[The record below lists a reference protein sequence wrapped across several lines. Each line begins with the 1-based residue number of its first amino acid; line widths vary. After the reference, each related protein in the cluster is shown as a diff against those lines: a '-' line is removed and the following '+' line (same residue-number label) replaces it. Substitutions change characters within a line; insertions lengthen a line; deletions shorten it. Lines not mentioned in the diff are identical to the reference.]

1 MKYLDFYFNY
11 FTIQDYERNAIG
23 GPYLGVHLRRGDFVR
38 VRSNQIPT
46 LKYAAKQIRALLRE
60 LKLNTTFIATDAS
73 DEEFNELKNY
83 LKSYKITRYKRT
95 KELKDGEIAI
105 IDQIICSH
113 AKYFIGT
120 YESTFSFRIQ
130 EEREILGFKPETTFN
145 RFCSENNNYQ
155 QDDDEKCDKTSKWL
169 IVN

>member
-1 MKYLDFYFNY
+1 
-11 FTIQDYERNAIG
+11 
-23 GPYLGVHLRRGDFVR
+23 
-38 VRSNQIPT
+38 
-46 LKYAAKQIRALLRE
+46 LLRE

-73 DEEFNELKNY
+73 NEEFNEFKNY
-83 LKSYKITRYKRT
+83 LKSYKITRYKPA

-113 AKYFIGT
+113 AKYFVGT

-145 RFCSENNNYQ
+145 RFCSENNNNQ